1 MYILISFSE
10 DGDSY
15 NFFTDLEKARTAFN
29 DAQYEST
36 LENDCPLVS
45 LLKIQ
50 PGVEFGFSDGGEVYG
65 AEVIMETN
73 GNKL

>member
-15 NFFTDLEKARTAFN
+15 NFFTDLDEASDAFS
-29 DAQYEST
+29 DAQYEAT
-36 LENDCPLVS
+36 LGDSDSKVA

-50 PGVEFGFSDGGEVYG
+50 PGVEFGFGQYGDVYG
-65 AEVIMETN
+65 AEVIMERDIEV
-73 GNKL
+73 

>member
-15 NFFTDLEKARTAFN
+15 NFFTDLDEASAAFS
-29 DAQYEST
+29 DAQYEATFGDS
-36 LENDCPLVS
+36 DSKVV

-50 PGVEFGFSDGGEVYG
+50 PGVEFGFGQYGEVYG
-65 AEVIMETN
+65 AEVIMERDIEV
-73 GNKL
+73 